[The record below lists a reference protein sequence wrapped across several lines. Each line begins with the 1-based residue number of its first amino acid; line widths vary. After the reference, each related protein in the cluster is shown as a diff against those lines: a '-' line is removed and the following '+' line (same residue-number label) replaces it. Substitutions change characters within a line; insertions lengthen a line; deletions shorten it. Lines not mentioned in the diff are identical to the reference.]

1 MFKKILFV
9 IIALFTVSVASG
21 KTLLIVGDSISA
33 GYGVDLSKG
42 WVKLLEQRLKDK
54 HYDYEVINASIS
66 GDVTSNGAAR
76 LPALLEK
83 YHPAVVI
90 IEMGGNDGLRG
101 TPPKLIQQ
109 NLTQMVQQAKQQSKV
124 LLVGIQLPPNYGE
137 LYLERFSAMYP
148 AIANE
153 QQVVLLDSI
162 VKNTGGNADL
172 MQSDGIH
179 PNEAGQPIIL
189 NDIWEKL
196 VPLLDKP
203 NKS

>member
-1 MFKKILFV
+1 MFKKILLV

-33 GYGVDLSKG
+33 GYGVDISKG
-42 WVKLLEQRLKDK
+42 WVKLLEQRLKNE
-54 HYDYEVINASIS
+54 HYNYEVINASVS
-66 GDVTSNGAAR
+66 GDVTSNGVAR

-83 YHPAVVI
+83 YRPAIVI

-101 TPPKLIQQ
+101 TPPKIIQQ
-109 NLTQMVQQAKQQSKV
+109 NLNQMVQQAKQQSKV

>member
-1 MFKKILFV
+1 MFQKILLV

-33 GYGVDLSKG
+33 GYGVDISKG
-42 WVKLLEQRLKDK
+42 WVKLLEQRLKSE
-54 HYDYEVINASIS
+54 HYDYEVINASVS
-66 GDVTSNGAAR
+66 GDVTSNGLAR

-83 YHPAVVI
+83 YRPAIVI
-90 IEMGGNDGLRG
+90 IEMGGNDGLRA
-101 TPPKLIQQ
+101 TPPKIIQQ
-109 NLTQMVQQAKQQSKV
+109 NLSQMVQQAKQQSKV

-148 AIANE
+148 AVANE
-153 QQVVLLDSI
+153 QQVALLDSI

-172 MQSDGIH
+172 MQADGIH
-179 PNEAGQPIIL
+179 PNEKGQPIIL
-189 NDIWEKL
+189 DDIWEKL
-196 VPLLDKP
+196 VPLLGQP